1 MSKRIK
7 ILEKPS
13 AIEFMREAVSSYEPV
28 IIRGIID
35 HWPAVHNWNL
45 EELCRR
51 LRAVSPDQ
59 NDRLL
64 KVNIT
69 PDGHGDCIKKVILPG
84 CETASAEYF
93 VYPAECFMS
102 TSVFADMMLNRH
114 EGNAVPYLS
123 LQNDNLRQEMPE
135 LMSDI
140 ESSIPIATEAFGF
153 DAPEAINL
161 WIGDERSVSSL
172 HKDHFENMY
181 AVIAGEKIFTLLP
194 PTDVV
199 FLKEAE
205 HPTLRYA
212 FNPESKAVLTPVSPE
227 GRTSSSAPA
236 PAPAS
241 TRARLPDGGERNE
254 EPENHTIEAEKD
266 DGEEATTAS
275 AGTNSQGIPLPV
287 IDRRV
292 SVDDMVLTA
301 DGVPVERLS
310 WITTDPE
317 VNPEDI
323 VYDPSVPSTHYA
335 LAHPLRVK
343 VRAGE
348 VLYIPA
354 MWYHRVSQTQLTI
367 AVNYWYDQRFDFRY
381 VSKDSATYSTVIDF
395 LYTSVTRSYGTIDT
409 QSVARY

>member
-1 MSKRIK
+1 MQRSLSENTGDFWVSKRIK

-13 AIEFMREAVSSYEPV
+13 TIEFMREAVCSYEPV
-28 IIRGIID
+28 IIRGLID

-51 LRAVSPDQ
+51 LRAVSPHQ

-64 KVNIT
+64 KVNVT
-69 PDGHGDCIKKVILPG
+69 PDGHGDCIKRVISPG
-84 CETASAEYF
+84 CETASPEPHF

-102 TSVFADMMLNRH
+102 TSVFADMMLNRQ
-114 EGNAVPYLS
+114 EGDAVPYLS

-161 WIGDERSVSSL
+161 WIGDERSVSSM

-181 AVIAGEKIFTLLP
+181 AVIAGEKTFTLLP
-194 PTDVV
+194 PTDVA
-199 FLKEAE
+199 FLQEVE
-205 HPTLRYA
+205 HPTLRYT
-212 FNPESKAVLTPVSPE
+212 FKSESDIVQAPVPVPQPSGDRAPA
-227 GRTSSSAPA
+227 SAPA
-236 PAPAS
+236 
-241 TRARLPDGGERNE
+241 R
-254 EPENHTIEAEKD
+254 
-266 DGEEATTAS
+266 TTAQEAS
-275 AGTNSQGIPLPV
+275 AALARADNQDIPSPV

-292 SVDDMVLTA
+292 SASDMMLTP

-317 VNPEDI
+317 VDPEDI
-323 VYDPSVPSTHYA
+323 TYDPSKPSTHYA

-343 VRAGE
+343 VQAGE

-381 VSKDSATYSTVIDF
+381 SN
-395 LYTSVTRSYGTIDT
+395 
-409 QSVARY
+409 